1 MLELLLGRSGTGK
14 TEELFRRIAAG
25 GPEHPQVLIVPEQ
38 HSHDAERQLCA
49 LGGNRVCQWAEVLS
63 FTRLSNRVFSSCGGV
78 ARPTLD
84 AGGRILLMY
93 RALKSVS
100 DQLTVYRRPS
110 RKPSFLTGLIST
122 VDELKSCRITPEQLW
137 DAGKET
143 EGGEGDKLRD
153 ISLLYGAYQALTAQQ
168 GADPRDRL
176 TRLAQ
181 ALREHRW
188 AEGMDFY
195 LDGFT
200 DFTPQERGV
209 LAVLLRQARSVT
221 VCLTCD
227 GISERGEDHFAPARR
242 TARQLLRLAE
252 DGRVPA
258 KVTERT
264 EQVRQKTPALSLVE
278 RSLFSGTEEEEDPEG
293 IRLFAASSPYS
304 EVEWTASEILRL
316 VREEGYR
323 FRDITVTARTM
334 DEYGP
339 IMETVFRR
347 YGVPVFL
354 GQMSDVLQKPVLALI
369 TAALDIVGGEY
380 RYEDVFRYLKTGLTD
395 LTDDERDRL
404 ENYVLKWKIRGSQ
417 WTGKKDWAM
426 HPEGYG
432 HKWTEEDTARLACL
446 NEIRRKVTGPLE
458 NLRHPSEETG
468 KGRAMSLY
476 AFLEEIGLPQRLE
489 EREEML
495 RTQGQEALA
504 EEYRQLW
511 EILCTALE
519 QCAHTLGD
527 LPMDGETFARLFT
540 LVLSQYDVGS
550 IPVSLDRV
558 SAGEMPRMAHRPCRA
573 LFLMGADDDHIPQA
587 APSPG
592 LLTDDDRSLLAS
604 FGLELAP
611 SLGDKLGREMTIVYE
626 TMALPSERCT
636 VSWPMASADG
646 SERRPAFVVG
656 RLKERFPTLKVTRE
670 DTMDGSF
677 RLNAPRPAL
686 EQAGK
691 AEYIRAALRT
701 LPEYRPLVDRMERA
715 AQLERGS
722 LSRSAVEALYGRRV
736 RMSASKMDKYR
747 SCHFSYFME
756 YGLEAKPRESAG
768 FHAPEYGT
776 FVHYV
781 LEHVLRTLT
790 EDGSRPIPQ
799 DVEQSTLRVLT
810 RETVE
815 RYVTEELGGLEG
827 ESARFRYLFRRL
839 LRAVYAVVEN
849 AVDELSRSDFQPVAF
864 ELGFGQGKE
873 LPPVELEVDGVTVS
887 LSGFVDRVDGWSD
900 KGRLYLRVVDY
911 KTGRKSFD
919 LTDVWNGLGLQML
932 IYLFTLKEKGKEK
945 FGADT
950 IVPAGVLY
958 FPARDAV
965 VAGSRAM
972 GERERRKAM
981 DQALKRSGLILDEP
995 EVISAMEHPG
1005 PEGIRFLPVRV
1016 SARTGNISGDALVSA
1031 ERLGKLERH
1040 IGGILHSIGRELAAG
1055 NINADPYWRGPEKNA
1070 CLYCKYGAACQF
1082 EEGRG
1087 GDRRRYLPTVR
1098 GEAFWQGLHHQ
1109 RKEE

>member
-1 MLELLLGRSGTGK
+1 
-14 TEELFRRIAAG
+14 
-25 GPEHPQVLIVPEQ
+25 
-38 HSHDAERQLCA
+38 
-49 LGGNRVCQWAEVLS
+49 
-63 FTRLSNRVFSSCGGV
+63 
-78 ARPTLD
+78 
-84 AGGRILLMY
+84 
-93 RALKSVS
+93 
-100 DQLTVYRRPS
+100 
-110 RKPSFLTGLIST
+110 
-122 VDELKSCRITPEQLW
+122 
-137 DAGKET
+137 
-143 EGGEGDKLRD
+143 
-153 ISLLYGAYQALTAQQ
+153 
-168 GADPRDRL
+168 
-176 TRLAQ
+176 
-181 ALREHRW
+181 
-188 AEGMDFY
+188 
-195 LDGFT
+195 
-200 DFTPQERGV
+200 
-209 LAVLLRQARSVT
+209 
-221 VCLTCD
+221 
-227 GISERGEDHFAPARR
+227 
-242 TARQLLRLAE
+242 
-252 DGRVPA
+252 
-258 KVTERT
+258 
-264 EQVRQKTPALSLVE
+264 
-278 RSLFSGTEEEEDPEG
+278 
-293 IRLFAASSPYS
+293 
-304 EVEWTASEILRL
+304 
-316 VREEGYR
+316 
-323 FRDITVTARTM
+323 
-334 DEYGP
+334 
-339 IMETVFRR
+339 
-347 YGVPVFL
+347 
-354 GQMSDVLQKPVLALI
+354 
-369 TAALDIVGGEY
+369 
-380 RYEDVFRYLKTGLTD
+380 
-395 LTDDERDRL
+395 
-404 ENYVLKWKIRGSQ
+404 
-417 WTGKKDWAM
+417 
-426 HPEGYG
+426 
-432 HKWTEEDTARLACL
+432 
-446 NEIRRKVTGPLE
+446 
-458 NLRHPSEETG
+458 
-468 KGRAMSLY
+468 
-476 AFLEEIGLPQRLE
+476 
-489 EREEML
+489 
-495 RTQGQEALA
+495 
-504 EEYRQLW
+504 
-511 EILCTALE
+511 
-519 QCAHTLGD
+519 
-527 LPMDGETFARLFT
+527 
-540 LVLSQYDVGS
+540 
-550 IPVSLDRV
+550 
-558 SAGEMPRMAHRPCRA
+558 
-573 LFLMGADDDHIPQA
+573 
-587 APSPG
+587 
-592 LLTDDDRSLLAS
+592 
-604 FGLELAP
+604 
-611 SLGDKLGREMTIVYE
+611 
-626 TMALPSERCT
+626 
-636 VSWPMASADG
+636 
-646 SERRPAFVVG
+646 
-656 RLKERFPTLKVTRE
+656 
-670 DTMDGSF
+670 
-677 RLNAPRPAL
+677 
-686 EQAGK
+686 
-691 AEYIRAALRT
+691 
-701 LPEYRPLVDRMERA
+701 
-715 AQLERGS
+715 
-722 LSRSAVEALYGRRV
+722 
-736 RMSASKMDKYR
+736 MDKYR

-781 LEHVLRTLT
+781 LEQVLRTLT